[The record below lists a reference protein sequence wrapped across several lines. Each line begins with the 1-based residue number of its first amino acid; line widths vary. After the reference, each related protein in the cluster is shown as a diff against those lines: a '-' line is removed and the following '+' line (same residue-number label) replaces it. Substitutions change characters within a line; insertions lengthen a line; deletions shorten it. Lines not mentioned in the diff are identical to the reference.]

1 MRNTMRKTLIAATA
15 AITLAV
21 TTIAVPTV
29 ADARWGGGWLL
40 RVFILNLWLY
50 QTRTGARFSVLV
62 AGCFLVLVTKK
73 SRLA

>member
-40 RVFILNLWLY
+40 RVFI
-50 QTRTGARFSVLV
+50 
-62 AGCFLVLVTKK
+62 
-73 SRLA
+73 

>member
-40 RVFILNLWLY
+40 RVFIWTY
-50 QTRTGARFSVLV
+50 GFIRSG
-62 AGCFLVLVTKK
+62 
-73 SRLA
+73 LALASQC